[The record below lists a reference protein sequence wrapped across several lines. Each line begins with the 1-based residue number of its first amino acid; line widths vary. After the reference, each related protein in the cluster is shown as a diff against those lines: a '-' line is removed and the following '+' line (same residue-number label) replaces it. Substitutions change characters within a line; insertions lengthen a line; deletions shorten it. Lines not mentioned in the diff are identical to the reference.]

1 VSDAC
6 GANRSREPIAPVPD
20 DKDWTWVLDRPC
32 PECGYDA
39 TTVDDVAGRTRTAV
53 ATIRAALAAPDAA
66 TRPCPD
72 IWSSLEYA
80 CHVRDVCIVFGARL
94 AAMRGQDDP
103 LFANWDQD
111 ETARADRYW
120 TQDPATVSTEL
131 AVEGERIAGDF
142 ASVRPDEQTRP
153 GRRSNG
159 SVFTVETLARYFLH
173 DVEHHAHDVSQALP
187 PDQDNG

>member
-1 VSDAC
+1 VT
-6 GANRSREPIAPVPD
+6 EPVAPAPD

-39 TTVDDVAGRTRTAV
+39 ATVDEVADRVRAAV
-53 ATIRAALAAPDAA
+53 ATIRIALAAPDAA
-66 TRPCPD
+66 TRPSPEV
-72 IWSSLEYA
+72 WSPLEYA

-103 LFANWDQD
+103 VFANWDQD
-111 ETARADRYW
+111 ETARAERYW
-120 TQDPATVSTEL
+120 TQDPAAVSAEL
-131 AVEGERIAGDF
+131 DIESERIADDF
-142 ASVRPDEQTRP
+142 ASVRPDEQSRP

-159 SVFTVETLARYFLH
+159 SVFTVATLAKYFLH
-173 DVEHHAHDVSQALP
+173 DVEHHAYDVSPSLP